1 LFCAASTS
9 DSCFEDFFVPRDAML
24 ENVIDELQQLEKA
37 LSEPV
42 QKKAG

>member
-1 LFCAASTS
+1 
-9 DSCFEDFFVPRDAML
+9 ML